1 MRKALVILA
10 VIVLIGTAACD
21 ATVADSGSTNGS
33 AAPESSSSYSPWA
46 SRTFSGTGDDV
57 IDIGEFT
64 NPAILTFSCPSC
76 ASNTAV
82 KTDGQESLLV
92 NAIGSY
98 SGSHFINIHDNSMT
112 TRITITAEGAWNMSI
127 ADITTAP
134 SLTSGR
140 GDTALYLAATAT
152 KARITNQGEGNFVV
166 QVYSLSGS
174 GGLAVN
180 EIGSYQGTV
189 AFDAPALVQVI
200 SEGAWSIDAS

>member
-1 MRKALVILA
+1 MRKALAILGA
-10 VIVLIGTAACD
+10 IVLIGTAACD
-21 ATVADSGSTNGS
+21 AMVADPAGSNS
-33 AAPESSSSYSPWA
+33 SRAPESSSSYTPLA
-46 SRTFSGTGDDV
+46 SQTFSGTGDDV

-64 NPAILTFSCPSC
+64 DPAILTFSCPGC

-82 KTDGQESLLV
+82 KTDGRESLLV
-92 NAIGSY
+92 NAIGGY

-112 TRITITAEGAWNMSI
+112 TRITVTAEGAWNMSI
-127 ADITTAP
+127 ADITTA
-134 SLTSGR
+134 SGQTSGR

-166 QVYSLSGS
+166 QVYSFSGS